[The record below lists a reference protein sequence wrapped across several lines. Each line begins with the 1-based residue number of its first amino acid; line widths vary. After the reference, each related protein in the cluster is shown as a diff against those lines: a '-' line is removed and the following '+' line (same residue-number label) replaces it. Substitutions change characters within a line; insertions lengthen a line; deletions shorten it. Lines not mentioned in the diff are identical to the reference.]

1 MATSFNDDEDGF
13 RQREFSQVSRA
24 ISPGIV
30 MIISDS
36 SPLTSVLAEQL
47 SESGFGIISV
57 PPYSNIKC
65 FGAGCPDLILIDC
78 KGKCIDIVKNLRISN
93 PIPIISLTDIP
104 CNELPDIVE
113 PFYLSEFRRT
123 SDQIEPLIANIRN
136 KLDQNQ
142 WAVSK
147 NPKPCFIEYCG
158 NQSLHSPAACT
169 LNPST
174 ATCDLNTDEK
184 QVTAL
189 VNEELHAK
197 ISTADKAISVLVV
210 SEREKIAES
219 LTRQITQCASIGPID
234 IRTASPERL
243 SFQLEQFQPDV
254 LLLDTS
260 VSPTTLSE
268 RLKMIREKLAA
279 VKIVLLYDG
288 FLPDCM
294 DEIVEFGVSGCLS
307 IEAQPQMVIKG
318 IWAVY
323 EGELWL
329 PRYVLAHVFKEML
342 SKQVNAI
349 ASTDSSLV
357 GTAEQVALLTPQE
370 KRVAELVALGLT
382 NKEIARQCAI
392 SPETIKKHLQKIFE
406 KLGINRRSQLA
417 ILQANEVLLQR
428 KDQASGKFKAA

>member
-1 MATSFNDDEDGF
+1 MATSINDDEDGF
-13 RQREFSQVSRA
+13 RLREFFQVGRA
-24 ISPGIV
+24 VSPVIV

-36 SPLTSVLAEQL
+36 SSLTSVLAEQL
-47 SESGFGIISV
+47 SESGFGIISI
-57 PPYSNIKC
+57 PPHSNIKC
-65 FGAGCPDLILIDC
+65 FNAGCPGLILID
-78 KGKCIDIVKNLRISN
+78 GNCIDIVKNLRISN

-104 CNELPDIVE
+104 CNELPDI
-113 PFYLSEFRRT
+113 
-123 SDQIEPLIANIRN
+123 IEPLITQIRN
-136 KLDQNQ
+136 KLDQNR

-158 NQSLHSPAACT
+158 NQNLHSPAALT
-169 LNPST
+169 LNSST
-174 ATCDLNTDEK
+174 VTCDLNKDEK
-184 QVTAL
+184 QV
-189 VNEELHAK
+189 VNKEFHAK
-197 ISTADKAISVLVV
+197 TSTADKAISVLVV

-219 LTRQITQCASIGPID
+219 LNRQIAQCASIGPID
-234 IRTASPERL
+234 IRATSPERL

-260 VSPTTLSE
+260 VSPMTLSE
-268 RLKMIREKLAA
+268 RLKMIREKLAL

-307 IEAQPQMVIKG
+307 IEAQPQMMSKG
-318 IWAVY
+318 IRAVY

-417 ILQANEVLLQR
+417 ILQANEVLLQH
-428 KDQASGKFKAA
+428 KNQASGKFKAA